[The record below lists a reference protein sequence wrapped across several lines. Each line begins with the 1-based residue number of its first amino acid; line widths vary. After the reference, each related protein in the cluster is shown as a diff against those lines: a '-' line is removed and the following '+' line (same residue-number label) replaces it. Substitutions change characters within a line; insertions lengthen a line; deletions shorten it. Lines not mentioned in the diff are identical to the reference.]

1 MFDTLFHHGTILT
14 MDSAQQK
21 VESLAVAQ
29 GRIAAVGNLSDL
41 MSGCDSRTQIIDLA
55 GSTLLPGFN
64 DAHVHVWKLG
74 QLETSIAD
82 LREASDLAEVRAAL
96 ESQRSRLASENWLLG
111 RGFNELRLAERRLP
125 TREDLDAWF
134 PGQPVFITRTCGHI
148 AVANSPALQMAGIH
162 KSTMAPPGGEI
173 RRDNTGQPSGIL
185 TETALQ
191 LVQRVIPV
199 PSANDYRA
207 MIRAA
212 SRHQLARGITSA
224 TDPGVEPTLL
234 QVYRELAAE
243 EELVG
248 RYNVMTLARE
258 GVAPTAAE
266 LGVEKVANPHL
277 RIDTVK
283 FFMDGGL
290 SGATAA
296 LSQPYRDSASS
307 GVLRWEEE
315 QFFAQALQ
323 YQQSGWRIAVHVIG
337 DRAISLA
344 LRVFSQLSELPSAK
358 RHRLEHF
365 GLPTPE
371 DLRTAAALRTLV
383 VTQPTFLYSLG
394 ANFRT
399 YLPDDFP
406 ITPYPFRSMWNAGI
420 EVALS
425 SDAPVVSD
433 DPWLGIQSA
442 VMRRDNTNNVIGP
455 DEAITIAEALRSYTL
470 GGALA
475 SGDEQNRGTLQPGKW
490 ADMIVLSENPLTI
503 PTEELTQIRVDRTYV
518 GGTLVFEA

>member
-1 MFDTLFHHGTILT
+1 

-21 VESLAVAQ
+21 VESLAVAK

-41 MSGCDSRTQIIDLA
+41 MSGCDSRTLIIDLA

-74 QLETSIAD
+74 QLEIGMAD
-82 LREASDLAEVRAAL
+82 LRLVRDLAEVRAAL
-96 ESQRSRLASENWLLG
+96 ESQRSRLAKESWLLG

-148 AVANSPALQMAGIH
+148 AVANSPALQIAGIH
-162 KSTMAPPGGEI
+162 TSTAAPSGGEI
-173 RRDNTGQPSGIL
+173 RRDDTGQPNGIL

-191 LVQRVIPV
+191 LVQRVIPA
-199 PSANDYRA
+199 PSTNDYRA

-212 SRHQLARGITSA
+212 TRHQLARGITSA

-243 EELVG
+243 GELVG

-258 GVAPTAAE
+258 GVAPTVAE

-296 LSQPYRDSASS
+296 LSEPYRDSTSS

-315 QFFAQALQ
+315 QFFAQALL
-323 YQQSGWRIAVHVIG
+323 YQQAGWRIAVHVIG
-337 DRAISLA
+337 DRAISAA
-344 LRVFSQLSELPSAK
+344 LRVFEQLAK
-358 RHRLEHF
+358 RPDAPRHRLEHF
-365 GLPTPE
+365 GLPTPH
-371 DLRTAAALRTLV
+371 DLATTAALRTLV
-383 VTQPTFLYSLG
+383 VTQPSFLYSLG

-399 YLPDDFP
+399 YLPECFP
-406 ITPYPFRSMWNAGI
+406 ITPYPLRAMWKAGI
-420 EVALS
+420 DVALS
-425 SDAPVVSD
+425 SDAPVVPD
-433 DPWLGIQSA
+433 DPLLGIQSA
-442 VMRRDNTNNVIGP
+442 VMRRDETGQVIGP
-455 DEAITIAEALRSYTL
+455 DEAITVAEALRAYTL

-475 SGDEQNRGTLQPGKW
+475 SGDEQNRGTLQLGKF
-490 ADMIVLSENPLTI
+490 ADMIVLSQNPLTT
-503 PTEELTQIRVDRTYV
+503 PAEELTQIRVDRTYV
-518 GGTLVFEA
+518 GGKLVFEA